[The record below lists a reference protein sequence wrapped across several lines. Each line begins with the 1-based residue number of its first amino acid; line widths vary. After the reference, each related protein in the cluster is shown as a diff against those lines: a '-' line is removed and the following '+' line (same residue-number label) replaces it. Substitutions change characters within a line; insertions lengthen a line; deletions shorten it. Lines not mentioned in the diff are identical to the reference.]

1 MTTFRRVMCGASPT
15 SFGVFEYTATSK
27 ITIED
32 DALFGD
38 ATILTHIYSGGVG
51 KIICNNPI
59 TSIQGKL
66 TFQNNKTITS
76 ISIPSSVSEMSCY
89 FSNCPNLT
97 RVNISELSA
106 WLDINFN
113 NAWSNPLN
121 EGAKLYVNGEELTE
135 LIINQSVK
143 PYAFYG
149 TSSLTT
155 VSISD
160 NTSPISIGHGAF
172 SHCSALNTVTLN
184 NVEYWGDH
192 CFNNIAAS
200 TILHNGDMHL
210 TYFGANYNQKATLEV
225 LGDIET
231 VAGKTFGTGCFNN
244 MIVHGNVHLAEGIQ
258 LGGASNS
265 GNISAFQNCVL
276 NSVTVSSLSLPYGS
290 FEGSTIETVNIT
302 DFLSWMAFTVRNAIY
317 PDLFINNTKTLLI
330 EGTVRE
336 DLIIPDNITSITDG
350 ILMDFLSIKAVKV
363 LGNIENIG
371 IAPFDGCTNL
381 EYIDLSSQITVP
393 TLSEYKSWKY
403 GNITTIV
410 PDALYDEWIAA
421 TNWSTYASY
430 IIKKSD
436 WDASQTTE

>member
-1 MTTFRRVMCGASPT
+1 MTTFRRVMCGASLT

-27 ITIED
+27 ITIQD
-32 DALFGD
+32 DTLFGD
-38 ATILTHIYSGGVG
+38 ATILAHTYSGGVG
-51 KIICNNPI
+51 KIICSNSI
-59 TSIQGKL
+59 TSIRGTS

-76 ISIPSSVSEMSCY
+76 ISIPSSVSEMICT
-89 FSNCPNLT
+89 FRNCPNLT

-106 WLDINFN
+106 WLNINFRD
-113 NAWSNPLN
+113 AESNPLN
-121 EGAKLYVNGEELTE
+121 EGAKLYVNGEELTK
-135 LIINQSVK
+135 LIINQSIK

-155 VSISD
+155 VSISN

-172 SHCSALNTVTLN
+172 SNCSALNTVTLN

-231 VAGKTFGTGCFNN
+231 VAGETFGTGCFNN
-244 MIVHGNVHLAEGIQ
+244 MIVHGSVHLAEGIQ
-258 LGGASNS
+258 LGGSQNN
-265 GNISAFQNCVL
+265 GDISAFQNCVL
-276 NSVTVSSLSLPYGS
+276 NSVTVSSLSLSRGS
-290 FEGSTIETVNIT
+290 FKGSTIETVNIT
-302 DFLSWMAFTVRNAIY
+302 DFSSWMASTNRSAIY
-317 PDLFINNTKTLLI
+317 PDYFIENTKTLLI

-336 DLIIPDNITSITDG
+336 SLIIPDNITSITGG
-350 ILMDFLSIKAVKV
+350 ILMDFPSIKAVKV

-371 IAPFDGCTNL
+371 IAPFYGCTSL

-421 TNWSTYASY
+421 TNWSNYASR

-436 WDASQTTE
+436 WDASQTTK

>member
-27 ITIED
+27 ITIKD
-32 DALFGD
+32 DTLFGD
-38 ATILTHIYSGGVG
+38 AAILTHTYSGGVG
-51 KIICNNPI
+51 KIICDDSI
-59 TSIQGKL
+59 TSIQENG
-66 TFQNNKTITS
+66 TFQNNEAITS
-76 ISIPSSVSEMSCY
+76 ISIPSSVSEINCT
-89 FSNCPNLT
+89 FRNCPNLT

-106 WLDINFN
+106 WLNINFN
-113 NAWSNPLN
+113 RAASNPLN
-121 EGAKLYVNGEELTE
+121 EGAKLYVKGEELTE
-135 LIINQSVK
+135 LIINQSIK

-172 SHCSALNTVTLN
+172 SGCSALNTVTLN
-184 NVEYWGDH
+184 NVEYWGNY
-192 CFNNIAAS
+192 CFNDIAAS

-210 TYFGANYNQKATLEV
+210 TYFGANHSQKATLEV

-231 VAGKTFGTGCFNN
+231 VAGETFGTGCFNN
-244 MIVHGNVHLAEGIQ
+244 MIVHGNVHLAEGID
-258 LGGASNS
+258 LGGSANN
-265 GNISAFQNCVL
+265 GDISAFQNCVL
-276 NSVTVSSLSLPYGS
+276 NSVTVSSLSLPWGS
-290 FEGSTIETVNIT
+290 FKGSTIDTVNIT
-302 DFLSWMAFTVRNAIY
+302 DFSSWMAFTNRNAIY
-317 PDLFINNTKTLLI
+317 PDHFIEITKTLLI

-350 ILMDFLSIKAVKV
+350 ILMDFPSIKAVKV

-371 IAPFDGCTNL
+371 IAPFYGCTSL

-393 TLSEYKSWKY
+393 TLSEYKTWVY

-410 PDALYDEWIAA
+410 PDSLYDEWITTGLWSKY
-421 TNWSTYASY
+421 TNN